1 MDLSGP
7 NEIQVSAANSAFE
20 LGLKSAQDAAS
31 SGKTEEAA
39 KAFEKL
45 FATMLVHELSRGL
58 NEGFFGDGPGADT
71 FTSWFEDHIGDTLS
85 SGKGLGIAEAVRA
98 SLIRKGAPGESA
110 PPAPPA
116 EAPAAAPEGAGR

>member
-20 LGLKSAQDAAS
+20 HGLKSAKDAA
-31 SGKTEEAA
+31 GAGRTEEAA

-58 NEGFFGDGPGADT
+58 NQGFFGDGPGADT
-71 FTSWFEDHIGDTLS
+71 FTSWFEDHVGETLTA
-85 SGKGLGIAEAVRA
+85 GKGLGLAEAVRA
-98 SLIRKGAPGESA
+98 SLIRKGAPEE
-110 PPAPPA
+110 P
-116 EAPAAAPEGAGR
+116 APAAIPAQAPDIAQRGDAR